1 MKDVMKDA
9 MKDVLMIHE
18 LSQEMFEL
26 PLEDYI
32 LTFDDGLYTQYKYL
46 EQLKALDTP
55 KIFFIS
61 SNLVRGQAD
70 PLNDE
75 FIACGDAHKK
85 AFNGNL
91 ENYMSW
97 DEILEIH
104 NTENCEI
111 GGHGHDHLKLWDIK
125 STRDRYNSISE
136 DTKMMVKTFK
146 GKGIKLDSFCFPYNY
161 EDPLLSGVVKRHKIT
176 NIFGLKTPYMG
187 KQRIAIEKIGNY

>member
-1 MKDVMKDA
+1 

-46 EQLKALDTP
+46 EQLKVLNTP
-55 KIFFIS
+55 KIFFVS
-61 SNLVRGQAD
+61 SNLVR
-70 PLNDE
+70 PLEMAPSDE
-75 FIACGDAHKK
+75 FIACGKAHKK
-85 AFNGNL
+85 AFDGSLENNL

-97 DEILEIH
+97 EEILEIH

-125 STRDRYNSISE
+125 STRDRYNAIAT
-136 DTKMMVKTFK
+136 DTKAMVKTFK
-146 GKGIKLDSFCFPYNY
+146 TKGIKLESFCFPYNY
-161 EDPLLSGVVKRHKIT
+161 EDPLLSGVIKRNGIN
-176 NIFGLKTPYMG
+176 NIFGINTPYLG
-187 KQRIAIEKIGNY
+187 KQRTAIEKIGKY